1 MSGVEKSG
9 KFQPKRGSHLKRGRS
24 GKFNEIG
31 QQCRG
36 ERGNNLTGVMAT
48 ASYYTSEN
56 QH

>member
-24 GKFNEIG
+24 GKFNEIR

-36 ERGNNLTGVMAT
+36 ERGNNVTGVMAT